1 MPETSLGLDFG
12 TTNTLLSA
20 ARDGGAPVLFRYPY
34 AGREYETFRS
44 VLCFWQDYVDGSPQ
58 NHHDAGPSAMARV
71 IEAPKDYRF
80 IQSFKTF
87 AASPLFD
94 STRIYGDSYEF
105 SDLLYVFLER
115 FFGSLRLQTG
125 ALPERIVVGRPVRY
139 AGSSPSSE
147 LAQARYDA
155 AFQRLG
161 FTEVHHV
168 YEPVAAAYHFAQRL
182 AGEATILVG
191 DFGGGTSD
199 FSVIRF
205 SAGRTGISAEPL
217 SHAGVGIAGDA
228 FDYRIID
235 NIVSPVFGKGSTYRS
250 WGKELTFP
258 KSYFNVLARWEQLSV
273 MAGTRAFADLRRLIK
288 DSSEPDKIETFVRFV
303 EGDLAHS
310 LYQAVSATKTAL
322 SKDVSARFDFDEL
335 DIRISAVVERRDFE
349 QWIAQDLQDICRC
362 IDEALEK
369 AGLEAD
375 AIDKVF
381 LTGGTSLVPAVRALF
396 ETRFAPEKLES
407 GDELL
412 SVASGLALLGQDPN
426 LDDWT
431 IKTGD

>member
-1 MPETSLGLDFG
+1 MAEASLGLDFG
-12 TTNTLLSA
+12 TTNTVLSA
-20 ARDGGAPVLFRYPY
+20 ARDGAAPFLYRYAH
-34 AGREYETFRS
+34 AGRDYETFRS
-44 VLCFWQDYVDGSPQ
+44 VLCFWQDHVQGSAQ

-115 FFGSLRLQTG
+115 FFETLRLPAG
-125 ALPERIVVGRPVRY
+125 SRPARIVVGRPVRY

-182 AGEATILVG
+182 QGEATILVG

-205 SAGRTGISAEPL
+205 TDGRNGKSAAPL
-217 SHAGVGIAGDA
+217 SHAGVGLAGDA

-258 KSYFNVLARWEQLSV
+258 NAYFNVLARWEQLSV

-288 DSSEPDKIETFVRFV
+288 DSIEPDKIETFVRFV

-322 SKDVSARFDFDEL
+322 SKGESARFDFDEL
-335 DIRISAVVERRDFE
+335 DIRISAAVERKDFE
-349 QWIAQDLQDICRC
+349 QWIDQDLQDISRC
-362 IDEALEK
+362 IDEALEQ
-369 AGLEAD
+369 AGLEAA

-396 ETRFAPEKLES
+396 EVRFAPEKLES

-412 SVASGLALLGQDPN
+412 SVASGLALLGQDSN

-431 IKTGD
+431 IKTAD

>member
-12 TTNTLLSA
+12 TTNTVLAGARNGA
-20 ARDGGAPVLFRYPY
+20 APFLFRYPH
-34 AGREYETFRS
+34 GGQELDTFRS
-44 VLCFWQDYVDGSPQ
+44 VLCFWHDTLTGSAGSY
-58 NHHDAGPSAMARV
+58 HDAGPSAMARV
-71 IEAPKDYRF
+71 MTAPEDYRF

-94 STRIYGDSYEF
+94 STRIYGETYDF
-105 SDLLYVFLER
+105 SDLLTVFLEH
-115 FFGSLRLQTG
+115 FFESLRLHTG
-125 ALPERIVVGRPVRY
+125 NLPQRIVVGRPVRY
-139 AGSSPSSE
+139 AGANPSAE
-147 LAQARYDA
+147 LAQQRYDV
-155 AFQRLG
+155 AFQQLG
-161 FTEVHHV
+161 FAEVHHV

-182 AGEATILVG
+182 KGEATILVG

-205 SAGRTGISAEPL
+205 TAGKAGTSAEPL

-258 KSYFNVLARWEQLSV
+258 NAYFNVLARWEQLSV
-273 MAGTRAFADLRRLIK
+273 MAGTKAFADLRRLIR
-288 DSSEPDKIETFVRFV
+288 DSTEPEKIETFVRFV
-303 EGDLAHS
+303 EGDLAHN
-310 LYQAVSATKTAL
+310 LYQAVSATKNAL
-322 SKDVSARFDFDEL
+322 STQESARFEFDEL
-335 DIRISAVVERRDFE
+335 DIRISAEVARQDFE
-349 QWIAQDLQDICRC
+349 QWIDEDLQAISAC

-369 AGLEAD
+369 AGLEAT

-381 LTGGTSLVPAVRALF
+381 LTGGTSLVPAVRHLF
-396 ETRFAPEKLES
+396 ETRFSPEKLES

-426 LDDWT
+426 LDAWT
-431 IKTGD
+431 IKTGG

>member
-1 MPETSLGLDFG
+1 MAEASLGLDFG
-12 TTNTLLSA
+12 TTNTVLSA
-20 ARDGGAPVLFRYPY
+20 ARDGAAPFLYRYAH
-34 AGREYETFRS
+34 AGRDYETFRS
-44 VLCFWQDYVDGSPQ
+44 VLCFWQDHVQGSAQ

-115 FFGSLRLQTG
+115 FFETLRLPAG
-125 ALPERIVVGRPVRY
+125 SRPARIVVGRPVRY

-182 AGEATILVG
+182 QGEATILVG

-205 SAGRTGISAEPL
+205 TDGRNGKSADPL

-258 KSYFNVLARWEQLSV
+258 NAYFNVLARWEQLSV

-288 DSSEPDKIETFVRFV
+288 DSIEPDKIETFVRFV

-322 SKDVSARFDFDEL
+322 SKGESARFDFDEL
-335 DIRISAVVERRDFE
+335 DIRISAAVERKDFE
-349 QWIAQDLQDICRC
+349 QWIDQDLQDISRC
-362 IDEALEK
+362 IDEALEQ
-369 AGLEAD
+369 AGLEAA

-396 ETRFAPEKLES
+396 EVRFAPEKLES

-412 SVASGLALLGQDPN
+412 SVASGLALLGQDSN

-431 IKTGD
+431 IKTAD

>member
-1 MPETSLGLDFG
+1 MPF
-12 TTNTLLSA
+12 
-20 ARDGGAPVLFRYPY
+20 LFRYPH
-34 AGREYETFRS
+34 AGREHETFRS
-44 VLCFWQDYVDGSPQ
+44 VLCFWQDYLAGSTRS
-58 NHHDAGPSAMARV
+58 HHDAGPSAMARV
-71 IEAPKDYRF
+71 IESPEDYRF

-87 AASPLFD
+87 AASPHFD
-94 STRIYGDSYEF
+94 STRIYGESYDF

-115 FFGSLRLQTG
+115 FFESLRLQTG
-125 ALPERIVVGRPVRY
+125 TLPGRIVVGRPVRY
-139 AGSSPSSE
+139 AGANPSAE
-147 LAQARYDA
+147 LARTRYDA
-155 AFQRLG
+155 AFQQLG
-161 FTEVHHV
+161 FPEVHHV

-182 AGEATILVG
+182 SGEATILVG

-205 SAGRTGISAEPL
+205 TAGKAGKSAEPL
-217 SHAGVGIAGDA
+217 SHAGVGIAGDS

-258 KSYFNVLARWEQLSV
+258 NAYFNVLARWEQLSV
-273 MAGTRAFADLRRLIK
+273 MAGTKAFADLRRLIR
-288 DSSEPDKIETFVRFV
+288 DSTEPEKIETFVRFV
-303 EGDLAHS
+303 ESDLAHN
-310 LYQAVSATKTAL
+310 LYQAVSATKNAL
-322 SKDVSARFDFDEL
+322 SRDESARFDFDEL
-335 DIRISAVVERRDFE
+335 GIRISAEVARKDFE
-349 QWIAQDLQDICRC
+349 QWIDQDLQGISRC
-362 IDEALEK
+362 IDDALGK
-369 AGLEAD
+369 AGLEAG

-396 ETRFAPEKLES
+396 EARFPADKLES

-426 LDDWT
+426 LEDWT